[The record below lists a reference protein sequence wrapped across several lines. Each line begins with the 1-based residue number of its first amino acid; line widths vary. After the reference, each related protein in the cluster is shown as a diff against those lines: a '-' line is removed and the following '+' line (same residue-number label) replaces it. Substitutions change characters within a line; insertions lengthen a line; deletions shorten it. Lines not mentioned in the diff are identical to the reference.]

1 MKAAWLAVVGALVA
15 VSCGGGA
22 KFKIV
27 ETPWSAGDTTTA
39 RLTRGA
45 KKLGCTASPPDSTG
59 EIEIS
64 CPEGKPN
71 AESDA
76 GTLRIGPD
84 TEQKL
89 LAMCNDGLAE
99 GCGDTLKRIWDA
111 GAE

>member
-1 MKAAWLAVVGALVA
+1 MKATWLLGLAGLLALA
-15 VSCGGGA
+15 CGGGA

-27 ETPWSAGDTTTA
+27 ETPWSAGDQTTA

-45 KKLGCTASPPDSTG
+45 QKLGCQASPPDSTG
-59 EIEIS
+59 EIEIT

-71 AESDA
+71 AESDK
-76 GTLRIGPD
+76 GNLRIGPD

-99 GCGDTLKRIWDA
+99 GCSDTLKRIWDA